1 MFLENLTLLQGHR
14 LSKKV
19 WEKEKKDKDKEEPV
33 SFMFKRM
40 EDMYGPD
47 IKCFIH

>member
-19 WEKEKKDKDKEEPV
+19 WEKEKK
-33 SFMFKRM
+33 KR
-40 EDMYGPD
+40 
-47 IKCFIH
+47 